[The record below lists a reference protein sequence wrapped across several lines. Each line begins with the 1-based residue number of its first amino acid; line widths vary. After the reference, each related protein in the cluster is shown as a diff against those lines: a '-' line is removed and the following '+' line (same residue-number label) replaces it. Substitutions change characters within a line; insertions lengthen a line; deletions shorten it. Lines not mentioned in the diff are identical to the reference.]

1 VRTLSQYYHIGSVH
15 KLASEKLEVPFSLLS
30 STETLELPAW
40 ISNIL
45 KQAVWLI
52 CHWKAIEGTV
62 LNHVCPPSWPAV
74 RNAKGW
80 FWLPYITSKPKY
92 GQSNR
97 SLVTPLLCI
106 YIYIYIYNF
115 GLTALLQVLPQE
127 LVIYINTFNTCHTS
141 YYSHTNHYSDTSHC
155 SHSSHRHYYNTKSE
169 HYASTDYTCCGL
181 FCSYVKWSHCTHEP
195 ESRLDRMTV
204 PLGSRVQ

>member
-1 VRTLSQYYHIGSVH
+1 MLRAGADCHPSPVNPIWTIQQIPSD
-15 KLASEKLEVPFSLLS
+15 PF
-30 STETLELPAW
+30 AM
-40 ISNIL
+40 
-45 KQAVWLI
+45 
-52 CHWKAIEGTV
+52 
-62 LNHVCPPSWPAV
+62 
-74 RNAKGW
+74 
-80 FWLPYITSKPKY
+80 
-92 GQSNR
+92 
-97 SLVTPLLCI
+97 

-127 LVIYINTFNTCHTS
+127 LVIYINTFNTRHTS